1 MPQTLS
7 ARSHVPSAGAVQCA
21 KRSCGEAAD
30 GSASPS
36 RQLLRLPP
44 AGARLSRS
52 SRRSR
57 RIGRS
62 RPCCAPAVGW
72 PRRGSLAATPEAR
85 LPLLGPPLRP
95 RLPWLLARPP
105 NSRQS
110 ALGSV
115 SMRPR
120 CRTRSAR
127 RARCGAHPRRLLERR
142 GCSMFACCDR
152 VSGGT
157 LGGDHVGDVQ
167 PSGAQLGAR
176 MSAQECSGVS
186 DRFA

>member
-1 MPQTLS
+1 MCTLS
-7 ARSHVPSAGAVQCA
+7 LPSAGADRFA
-21 KRSCGEAAD
+21 RRSRGEAAD
-30 GSASPS
+30 GSTAARRRRLRSPP
-36 RQLLRLPP
+36 Q
-44 AGARLSRS
+44 GARLSRS

-57 RIGRS
+57 RVGRYD
-62 RPCCAPAVGW
+62 AAAHPAMGW

-95 RLPWLLARPP
+95 RLPWLLAGPP
-105 NSRQS
+105 SSRQR

-120 CRTRSAR
+120 GRTRSAR
-127 RARCGAHPRRLLERR
+127 RVRCGAHPRRLLERR
-142 GCSMFACCDR
+142 GCSMCACCDR
-152 VSGGT
+152 VSDGI

-186 DRFA
+186 DRVA